1 MQAMIMA
8 VVTDALKSLDIVD
21 DVQALKSDLTSPR
34 GGFTDVGLH
43 TGLHTIVEI
52 YTHCSNYLHLHIVM

>member
-1 MQAMIMA
+1 MA

-21 DVQALKSDLTSPR
+21 DTQALPSDLTSPR

-43 TGLHTIVEI
+43 TGLHTIV
-52 YTHCSNYLHLHIVM
+52 